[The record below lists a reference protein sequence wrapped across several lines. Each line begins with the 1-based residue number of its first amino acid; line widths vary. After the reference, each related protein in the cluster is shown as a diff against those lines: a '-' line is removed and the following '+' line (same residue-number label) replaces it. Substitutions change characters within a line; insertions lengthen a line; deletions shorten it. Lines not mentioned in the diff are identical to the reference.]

1 MKTTILKQ
9 SLLLL
14 SSATLL
20 AACGGDGG
28 DSPVDDFGSNP
39 GESGAQAL
47 LYAYPDNGQGEVP
60 TKAPI
65 ALRFTSNV
73 APGNVNQS
81 VTLCCDDQGE
91 NLDFEVERVGGEPR
105 GVLLTP
111 TDGLA
116 PGTQYTVEINDLR
129 LSKGTAKD
137 QTLTFTTR
145 TLQEGPKSEVVQ
157 EVPAGEDEFQLTRTI
172 PNGSELE
179 PVMDFSAFR
188 FQFTQPIDRATA
200 SYGDGNSVVLR
211 DSEGAVVEAGL
222 LVDGAYMTVDP
233 TDDYLT
239 PGEPYTLTLGGL
251 ESTYGETFAGETL
264 EFTPKDSSPRGEP
277 GFLVQRITQDGTS
290 RLTGKGINQV
300 PVNGTLLGED
310 ANVTQAQSEL
320 VIAELAD
327 VTQYTDVTPIRLPKG
342 TLLEGT
348 PIEMVKIGGEV
359 DAGFGSG
366 DVTMRVLSDAT
377 GYLVPNPYTEDN
389 PDQLRI
395 VHLFMDVGIA
405 TANPK
410 ANGGFTQ
417 NLMHIHLVGVAE
429 VDPNGGVLNIDATS
443 MVEPDVLGLEYGYG
457 LLSFQLQSYKDQ
469 NDALLADAR
478 AALEDITPPTLQSR
492 MPGQKSPEM
501 PRDESGDELSW
512 LQQPGAP
519 IVLNFDE
526 PLDPAS
532 LNQPGALTV
541 TQDGT
546 TLDITHT
553 VDGAAVVIQ
562 PEGGLEYSTVEN
574 NPEYT
579 VQLGSQITDLAGNN
593 FVPETLTFK
602 LPGEVTTRSVHNN
615 QGEYPE
621 QEDVQT
627 NSPMVLSAYPGYPCV
642 LDSADRDLAN
652 GFVGRCA
659 GGPGNWPN
667 EEYPM
672 NALKQDDN
680 LPLMTLPANRPIVL
694 QFTKAIDP
702 ASVSLGGSFNVVRV
716 DETGQPIDGETVPGS
731 LTVEGQRIT
740 FVPDEPWMD
749 GQYYSYTLG
758 SNNRADNPADGF
770 GPNKRDQ
777 FIGSKEA
784 VCDGSESIC
793 GKDGLPLRTQPLGIT
808 RREPI
813 EVDDNGGIL
822 RLVADSKIMNSYYV
836 PNAGGP
842 DMVIFFKG
850 ASANDDVLQ
859 TLRTSPD
866 VDTNGNLIHDAENMV
881 GKLNPVVPS
890 EPDLY
895 NTEGRVANNV
905 ATRPDGT
912 YPTVMYPFEEAVPD
926 VPDPNADPV
935 YDPEG
940 VQGLPNS
947 AKILSLNTRGT
958 EPPEIPWYAEGANPA
973 VDPFGFYGYS
983 ALTSVDGANV
993 GCGYNDVYD
1002 PETGEPGYQDVALV
1016 DPMTVIANIS
1026 ANRYPQSEPTVCPEK
1041 KFTYLKM
1048 GLNASVGQY
1057 DEEKEAIKVE
1067 IYPSQSVSTSFV
1079 TYARNAIIGIPT
1091 LIVSSGEQI
1100 MRMRYAKD
1108 DPLCED
1114 DAQSAPC
1121 ARTQPITGWIK
1132 EGSDG
1137 PILTAEVDLYIDA
1150 PFLGPNLGNSTFN
1163 MSHTLHSYEVT
1174 MSLTGPVSF
1183 LDDGRMIVQQ
1193 RNENPIDIDMKV
1205 YFVRPD
1211 GNSTVNGTPAGR
1223 IPYRI
1228 PQDGVFLQMISEPI
1242 KKME

>member
-9 SLLLL
+9 SLILL

-39 GESGAQAL
+39 GESGAQGL

-91 NLDFEVERVGGEPR
+91 NLDFEVERVDGEPR

-116 PGTQYTVEINDLR
+116 PGTQYTVEINGLR

-145 TLQEGPKSEVVQ
+145 TLQEGPKSAVVQ
-157 EVPAGEDEFQLTRTI
+157 EVPAGEDAFQLSRTM

-200 SYGDGNSVVLR
+200 TYGDGNSVVLR

-239 PGEPYTLTLGGL
+239 PGETYTLTLGGL

-277 GFLVQRITQDGTS
+277 GFLVQRITQSGTS

-310 ANVTQAQSEL
+310 VNVTQAQSEL

-377 GYLVPNPYTEDN
+377 GYLVPNPYTEEN

-405 TANPK
+405 TENPK

-417 NLMHIHLVGVAE
+417 NLLHIHLVGVAE
-429 VDPNGGVLNIDATS
+429 VDPNGGVLNIDATG
-443 MVEPDVLGLEYGYG
+443 MVEPDILGQEYGYG

-469 NDALLADAR
+469 TDALLADAW
-478 AALEDITPPTLQSR
+478 AALEDITPPTLQSH

-501 PRDESGDELSW
+501 PTDESGDELSW
-512 LQQPGAP
+512 FQQPGAP

-526 PLDPAS
+526 PLDPES
-532 LNQPGALTV
+532 LAQPGALAV
-541 TQDGT
+541 TKDGMS
-546 TLDITHT
+546 LDFTHK

-562 PEGGLEYSTVEN
+562 PEGGLQYSPVGS

-579 VQLGSQITDLAGNN
+579 IQLGNQITDLAGNN

-602 LPGEVTTRSVHNN
+602 LPGDVTTRSIPDRDGN
-615 QGEYPE
+615 YS
-621 QEDVQT
+621 QEDVQI

-642 LDSADRDLAN
+642 TDPATRDLAN
-652 GFVGRCA
+652 GLVGRCA
-659 GGPGNWPN
+659 GGPGDWPN
-667 EEYPM
+667 EEYP
-672 NALKQDDN
+672 LIDYHPDDI
-680 LPLMTLPANRPIVL
+680 LPLMSLPANRPIVL

-702 ASVSLGGSFNVVRV
+702 ASVQLGGSFDIFRV
-716 DETGQPIDGETVPGS
+716 DASGQPIDGETIQGS

-740 FVPDEPWMD
+740 FVPDEPWAD

-758 SNNRADNPADGF
+758 SNNNTDAAGF
-770 GPNKRDQ
+770 EGYTL
-777 FIGSKEA
+777 IGSEEA
-784 VCDGSESIC
+784 VCDGTASVC
-793 GKDGLPLRTQPLGIT
+793 GEDGHPLRTQPLGIT
-808 RREPI
+808 YRIPFTPN
-813 EVDDNGGIL
+813 DAGGTF
-822 RLVADSKIMNSYYV
+822 RTVADYV
-836 PNAGGP
+836 INNEYFIPGGGGP
-842 DMVIFFKG
+842 DMTIFFKG
-850 ASANDDVLQ
+850 APASSDVLQ

-866 VDTNGNLIHDAENMV
+866 VDPNGNLIHDVENKV
-881 GKLNPVVPS
+881 GKLNS
-890 EPDLY
+890 EVTVKWPFY
-895 NTEGRVANNV
+895 NTDPAIVSDAH
-905 ATRPDGT
+905 RPDGT
-912 YPTVMYPFEEAVPD
+912 IPTTEYPFQEPMPS
-926 VPDPNADPV
+926 VPDPDADPV
-935 YDPEG
+935 NDPEG
-940 VQGLPNS
+940 VLGLPNS
-947 AKILSLNTRGT
+947 AKILSMNTRGSDL
-958 EPPEIPWYAEGANPA
+958 PWYAEGTNFTANPFLA
-973 VDPFGFYGYS
+973 IQVSILGAF
-983 ALTSVDGANV
+983 DGGNV
-993 GCGYNDVYD
+993 GCGYNESYN
-1002 PETGEPGYQDVALV
+1002 PNTGEPGYSDNDA
-1016 DPMTVIANIS
+1016 TVVLPFFAS
-1026 ANRYPQSEPTVCPEK
+1026 YQFPKSEPAVCPEK

-1048 GLNASVGQY
+1048 GLNASVGRY
-1057 DEEKEAIKVE
+1057 DPEKEAIKVE

-1079 TYARNAIIGIPT
+1079 TYVRNPVVGSPMTAVP
-1091 LIVSSGEQI
+1091 SGEQI

-1108 DPLCED
+1108 DPACVGTP
-1114 DAQSAPC
+1114 SVPC
-1121 ARTQPITGWIK
+1121 RRTQPITGWIK
-1132 EGSDG
+1132 KGDDG
-1137 PILTAEVDLYIDA
+1137 KPVLTAEADLYIDA
-1150 PFLGPNLGNSTFN
+1150 PFIGAVLNSGGLSALRHNLR
-1163 MSHTLHSYEVT
+1163 SYQVT
-1174 MSLTGPVSF
+1174 MSLAGPVSF
-1183 LDDGRMIVQQ
+1183 LDDGRMVVQQ
-1193 RNENPIDIDMKV
+1193 RNNNPIDIDLKA
-1205 YFVRPD
+1205 YSANLE
-1211 GNSTVNGTPAGR
+1211 GGTGRGFAMGR

-1228 PQDGVFLQMISEPI
+1228 PQDGIFLQMISEPI
-1242 KKME
+1242 KSLE

>member
-39 GESGAQAL
+39 GESGAQGL

-91 NLDFEVERVGGEPR
+91 NLDFEVERVDGEPR

-157 EVPAGEDEFQLTRTI
+157 EVPAGEDEFQLSRTI

-200 SYGDGNSVVLR
+200 SYGDGNNVVLR

-239 PGEPYTLTLGGL
+239 PGETYTLTLGGL

-310 ANVTQAQSEL
+310 VNVTQAQSDL

-377 GYLVPNPYTEDN
+377 GYLVPNPYTEN
-389 PDQLRI
+389 HPDKLRI

-469 NDALLADAR
+469 TDTLLADAR
-478 AALEDITPPTLQSR
+478 AALEDTTPPTLQSW
-492 MPGQKSPEM
+492 MADQQSPEM
-501 PRDESGDELSW
+501 PTDESGDELSW
-512 LQQPGAP
+512 FQQPGAP

-546 TLDITHT
+546 TLDISHK

-562 PEGGLEYSTVEN
+562 PEDGLQYSEAVN
-574 NPEYT
+574 NPEYQ

-602 LPGEVTTRSVHNN
+602 LPGEVTTRSIPDDDGNYSQDN
-615 QGEYPE
+615 
-621 QEDVQT
+621 VQV
-627 NSPMVLSAYPGYPCV
+627 NSPMLLSAYPGYPCV
-642 LDSADRDLAN
+642 IEEEDLLNLDLDSGL
-652 GFVGRCA
+652 VGRCA
-659 GGPGNWPN
+659 GGAQEGWVNN
-667 EEYPM
+667 EYPLVDYQ
-672 NALKQDDN
+672 ADDD
-680 LPLMTLPANRPIVL
+680 LPLMSLPANRPIVL
-694 QFTKAIDP
+694 QFTKAINPD
-702 ASVSLGGSFNVVRV
+702 SVELGGSFDIFRV
-716 DETGQPIDGETVPGS
+716 DASGQPVDGETLQGS

-740 FVPDEPWMD
+740 FVPDQPWAD
-749 GQYYSYTLG
+749 GEYYSYTLG
-758 SNNRADNPADGF
+758 SNNDTDDTEGYDDNT
-770 GPNKRDQ
+770 
-777 FIGSKEA
+777 FIGSEEA
-784 VCDGSESIC
+784 VCDGTESIC
-793 GKDGLPLRTQPLGIT
+793 GEDGHPLRTQPLGISY
-808 RREPI
+808 REPI
-813 EVDDNGGIL
+813 TPNNAGGTF
-822 RLVADSKIMNSYYV
+822 RTVANYLIRNDYFI
-836 PNAGGP
+836 PGAGGP
-842 DMVIFFKG
+842 DLAIFFKG
-850 ASANDDVLQ
+850 ERPNNDVLQ

-866 VDTNGNLIHDAENMV
+866 VDTNGNLMHDAENIIGNIRTDV
-881 GKLNPVVPS
+881 PLTWSFYNSDPSADSDAPLPDGTLPTAKYPFQEPVPS
-890 EPDLY
+890 EPD
-895 NTEGRVANNV
+895 
-905 ATRPDGT
+905 PD
-912 YPTVMYPFEEAVPD
+912 
-926 VPDPNADPV
+926 ADPV

-940 VQGLPNS
+940 VKGLPNS
-947 AKILSLNTRGT
+947 AKILSMNTRGSDL
-958 EPPEIPWYAEGANPA
+958 PWYAEETDFAG
-973 VDPFGFYGYS
+973 DPFNAIAIS
-983 ALTSVDGANV
+983 ALGSFDGGNV
-993 GCGYNDVYD
+993 GCGYTASYD
-1002 PETGEPGYQDVALV
+1002 PHTGEPGYNDADFMLIMGNVAAYQF
-1016 DPMTVIANIS
+1016 PK
-1026 ANRYPQSEPTVCPEK
+1026 SEPAVCPER

-1057 DEEKEAIKVE
+1057 DPEEEAIKVE
-1067 IYPSQSVSTSFV
+1067 IYPSQSISSSFI
-1079 TYARNAIIGIPT
+1079 TYVRNPATGAPT
-1091 LIVSSGEQI
+1091 TAVSSGEQI

-1108 DPLCED
+1108 DPACVDTE
-1114 DAQSAPC
+1114 AERCS
-1121 ARTQPITGWIK
+1121 RTQPITGWIK
-1132 EGSDG
+1132 QGDDG
-1137 PILTAEVDLYIDA
+1137 KPILTAKVDLYIDA
-1150 PFLGPNLGNSTFN
+1150 PLPDSVIGGPILNGIRHNLR
-1163 MSHTLHSYEVT
+1163 SYQVT

-1183 LDDGRMIVQQ
+1183 LDDGRMLVQQ
-1193 RNENPIDIDMKV
+1193 RNENPIDIDMKA
-1205 YFVRPD
+1205 YTA
-1211 GNSTVNGTPAGR
+1211 STSASATAKGSAVGR
-1223 IPYRI
+1223 MPYRI
-1228 PQDGVFLQMISEPI
+1228 PQDGVFLQMVSEPI
-1242 KKME
+1242 KSME

>member
-1 MKTTILKQ
+1 M
-9 SLLLL
+9 LLL

-73 APGNVNQS
+73 APGNVKQS
-81 VTLCCDDQGE
+81 VTLCCDDAGE

-129 LSKGTAKD
+129 LGKGTAKD

-157 EVPAGEDEFQLTRTI
+157 EVPEGEDEFQLSRTI

-239 PGEPYTLTLGGL
+239 PGETYTLTLGGL

-310 ANVTQAQSEL
+310 ANVTQAQSDF

-348 PIEMVKIGGEV
+348 PIETVLIGGNV

-366 DVTMRVLSDAT
+366 DVTMRILSDAT
-377 GYLVPNPYTEDN
+377 GYLVPNPYTEN
-389 PDQLRI
+389 HPDKLRI

-405 TANPK
+405 TANPQ

-417 NLMHIHLVGVAE
+417 NLLHIHLVGVAE

-443 MVEPDVLGLEYGYG
+443 MVEPDVLGQEYGYG

-469 NDALLADAR
+469 TDALLADAR
-478 AALEDITPPTLQSR
+478 AALKDTTPPTLQSR

-501 PRDESGDELSW
+501 PTDESGDALSW
-512 LQQPGAP
+512 FQQPGAP
-519 IVLNFDE
+519 IILNFDE

-532 LNQPGALTV
+532 LNQPGALAV

-546 TLDITHT
+546 TLDISYK

-562 PEGGLEYSTVEN
+562 PEGGLEYLPADG

-579 VQLGSQITDLAGNN
+579 IQLGSQITDLAGNN

-602 LPGEVTTRSVHNN
+602 LPGDVTTRSIPDNDGN
-615 QGEYPE
+615 YSE
-621 QEDVQT
+621 EDVQV
-627 NSPMVLSAYPGYPCV
+627 NSPMLLSAYPGYPCV
-642 LDSADRDLAN
+642 TDPATRDLAN
-652 GFVGRCA
+652 GLVGRCA
-659 GGPGNWPN
+659 DGPGDWPN
-667 EEYPM
+667 EDYP
-672 NALKQDDN
+672 LIDYHPDDI
-680 LPLMTLPANRPIVL
+680 LPLMSLPANRPIVL

-702 ASVSLGGSFNVVRV
+702 ASVELGGSFDIFRV
-716 DETGQPIDGETVPGS
+716 DASGQPFDGETIQGS
-731 LTVEGQRIT
+731 LIVEGQNIT
-740 FVPDEPWMD
+740 FTPEEPWGD
-749 GQYYSYTLG
+749 GNYYKYTLG
-758 SNNRADNPADGF
+758 SNNDTSEAQGLGRGWK
-770 GPNKRDQ
+770 GK
-777 FIGSKEA
+777 FIGSEDA
-784 VCDGSESIC
+784 ACDGTGSIC
-793 GKDGLPLRTQPLGIT
+793 GEDGHPLRTQPLGVTT
-808 RREPI
+808 RVPI
-813 EVDDNGGIL
+813 NPNDGGGAMK
-822 RLVADSKIMNSYYV
+822 VAADYQISNDYFV
-836 PNAGGP
+836 PYGGGP
-842 DMVIFFKG
+842 DMAIFFKG
-850 ASANDDVLQ
+850 TTTTSNDVLQ

-866 VDTNGNLIHDAENMV
+866 IDSNGNLTHDVENMI
-881 GKLNPVVPS
+881 GKVPAVS
-890 EPDLY
+890 RADAPFY
-895 NTEGRVANNV
+895 NTDP
-905 ATRPDGT
+905 ATRGTPLPDGT
-912 YPTVMYPFEEAVPD
+912 FPTVDYAFREALPS
-926 VPDPNADPV
+926 VPDPDADPD

-947 AKILSLNTRGT
+947 AKILSMNTRGT
-958 EPPEIPWYAEGANPA
+958 QAPDVPWYADGANFA
-973 VDPFGFYGYS
+973 ANPFTAWGLSGQ
-983 ALTSVDGANV
+983 ASVDGGNV
-993 GCGYNDVYD
+993 GCGYNETYD
-1002 PETGEPGYQDVALV
+1002 PVTGDAGYYENVFLN
-1016 DPMTVIANIS
+1016 DPMTVIGHMAANQ
-1026 ANRYPQSEPTVCPEK
+1026 YPESEPAVCPEK

-1048 GLNASVGQY
+1048 GLNASVGRY

-1067 IYPSQSVSTSFV
+1067 IYPSQAVSTSFV
-1079 TYARNAIIGIPT
+1079 TYARNAIGGAAT
-1091 LIVSSGEQI
+1091 LAVPSGEQI

-1108 DPLCED
+1108 DPACND
-1114 DAQSAPC
+1114 TPSTRCP
-1121 ARTQPITGWIK
+1121 RTQPITGWIK
-1132 EGSDG
+1132 KGDNG
-1137 PILTAEVDLYIDA
+1137 PVLTADVDLYIDA
-1150 PFLGPNLGNSTFN
+1150 PFLGPMLGNITFN
-1163 MSHTLHSYEVT
+1163 MSHTLRSYEAT

-1193 RNENPIDIDMKV
+1193 RNENPIDIDLKIL
-1205 YFVRPD
+1205 FNRED
-1211 GNSTVNGTPAGR
+1211 DSAAANGIAIGR

-1228 PQDGVFLQMISEPI
+1228 PADGVFLQMVSEPI
-1242 KKME
+1242 KSME

>member
-9 SLLLL
+9 SLILL

-28 DSPVDDFGSNP
+28 DSPVDDGGANP

-65 ALRFTSNV
+65 ALRFTSAVSIGAVQQN
-73 APGNVNQS
+73 

-91 NLDFEVERVGGEPR
+91 NLDFDVEKFDDEPR

-111 TDGLA
+111 TEKLA
-116 PGTQYTVEINDLR
+116 PGTQYTIDIADLR
-129 LSKGTAKD
+129 LSKGTANNE
-137 QTLTFTTR
+137 TLTFTTR

-157 EVPAGEDEFQLTRTI
+157 DMDNFALSRTI

-200 SYGDGNSVVLR
+200 TYGDGNSVVLK
-211 DSEGAVVEAGL
+211 DSEGTEVEAGL

-239 PGEPYTLTLGGL
+239 PGETYTLTLGGGL
-251 ESTYGETFAGETL
+251 MSTYGEPFAEQTI

-277 GFLVQRITQDGTS
+277 GFLVQRITQSGTS
-290 RLTGKGINQV
+290 RLTGQAINQV
-300 PVNGTLLGED
+300 PVNGVLLGEG
-310 ANVTQAQSEL
+310 ANFTQAEAEL

-327 VTQYTDVTPIRLPKG
+327 VTQYTEITPIRLPKG

-348 PIEMVKIGGEV
+348 PIEMVRIGGEV

-377 GYLVPNPYTEDN
+377 GYLVPNPYTEN
-389 PDQLRI
+389 HPDKLRI

-405 TANPK
+405 TENPQ

-417 NLMHIHLVGVAE
+417 NLLHIHLVGVAE

-469 NDALLADAR
+469 TDALLADAR
-478 AALEDITPPTLQSR
+478 AALEDTTPPTLQSR

-501 PRDESGDELSW
+501 PTDESGDELSW
-512 LQQPGAP
+512 FQQPGAP

-532 LNQPGALTV
+532 LNQPGALAI

-546 TLDITHT
+546 ELDITYK

-562 PEGGLEYSTVEN
+562 PAGGLEYLPAGS

-602 LPGEVTTRSVHNN
+602 LPGEVTTRSIPDRDGNYS
-615 QGEYPE
+615 QD
-621 QEDVQT
+621 DVQV
-627 NSPMVLSAYPGYPCV
+627 NSPMLLSSYPGYPCV
-642 LDSADRDLAN
+642 TDPATRDLAN
-652 GFVGRCA
+652 GLVGRCA
-659 GGPGNWPN
+659 GGPGDWPN
-667 EEYPM
+667 EDYPLV
-672 NALKQDDN
+672 AYQPDDI

-702 ASVSLGGSFNVVRV
+702 ASVELGGSFNVVRV
-716 DETGQPIDGETVPGS
+716 DASGQPIDGETIQGT
-731 LTVEGQRIT
+731 LTVEGQRLT
-740 FVPDEPWMD
+740 FIPDEPWVD
-749 GQYYSYTLG
+749 GQYYQYTLG
-758 SNNRADNPADGF
+758 SNNDTDPSDGVDF
-770 GPNKRDQ
+770 EG
-777 FIGSKEA
+777 FLGSEEA
-784 VCDGSESIC
+784 ACNGTESIC
-793 GKDGLPLRTQPLGIT
+793 GEDGHPLRTQPLGIT
-808 RREPI
+808 YRTPI
-813 EVDDNGGIL
+813 TPDNANGTF
-822 RLVADSKIMNSYYV
+822 RTVADYV
-836 PNAGGP
+836 INNDYFIPNGGGP
-842 DMVIFFKG
+842 DMAIFFKG
-850 ASANDDVLQ
+850 DSASSDVLQ

-866 VDTNGNLIHDAENMV
+866 VDTNGNLLHDIENEI
-881 GKLNPVVPS
+881 GKLKAIVAPKWPFYNNDPATDSDAPLSDGTLPTIDYSFQEPVPS
-890 EPDLY
+890 
-895 NTEGRVANNV
+895 
-905 ATRPDGT
+905 
-912 YPTVMYPFEEAVPD
+912 
-926 VPDPNADPV
+926 VPDPDADPT

-947 AKILSLNTRGT
+947 AKLLSMNTRGLDL
-958 EPPEIPWYAEGANPA
+958 PWYAEGTNFAANPFNA
-973 VDPFGFYGYS
+973 LGVSTYG
-983 ALTSVDGANV
+983 AFDGGNV
-993 GCGYNDVYD
+993 GCGYNESYD
-1002 PETGEPGYQDVALV
+1002 PNTGEPGYEV
-1016 DPMTVIANIS
+1016 TANTDFM
-1026 ANRYPQSEPTVCPEK
+1026 AVLNNLGAYKFPKSEPVVCPEK

-1057 DEEKEAIKVE
+1057 DPQKEAIKVE
-1067 IYPSQSVSTSFV
+1067 IYPSQSISTSFV
-1079 TYARNAIIGIPT
+1079 TYIRNPGLGIPMT
-1091 LIVSSGEQI
+1091 AVPSGEQI

-1108 DPLCED
+1108 DPACVGTP
-1114 DAQSAPC
+1114 SAPC
-1121 ARTQPITGWIK
+1121 RRTQPITGWIK
-1132 EGSDG
+1132 QGDDDK
-1137 PILTAEVDLYIDA
+1137 PMLTAEVDLYIDA
-1150 PFLGPNLGNSTFN
+1150 PFIAPVIGDPVLSSLRHNLQ
-1163 MSHTLHSYEVT
+1163 SYPVT

-1183 LDDGRMIVQQ
+1183 LDDGRMVVQQ

-1205 YFVRPD
+1205 YTASIE
-1211 GNSTVNGTPAGR
+1211 GGAQAYGIAMGR

-1228 PQDGVFLQMISEPI
+1228 PQEGVFLQMVSEPI
-1242 KKME
+1242 K

>member
-9 SLLLL
+9 SLILL

-116 PGTQYTVEINDLR
+116 PGTQYTVEISDLR
-129 LSKGTAKD
+129 LGKGTAKD

-157 EVPAGEDEFQLTRTI
+157 EVPAGEDEFQLSRTI

-233 TDDYLT
+233 TDDYLN
-239 PGEPYTLTLGGL
+239 PGETYTLTLGGL

-348 PIEMVKIGGEV
+348 PIEMVRIGGEV

-377 GYLVPNPYTEDN
+377 GYLVPNPYTEES

-405 TANPK
+405 TANPQ

-469 NDALLADAR
+469 TDALLADAR
-478 AALEDITPPTLQSR
+478 AALEDTTPPTLQSR

-501 PRDESGDELSW
+501 PTDESGDELSW
-512 LQQPGAP
+512 FQQPGAP
-519 IVLNFDE
+519 IILNFDE

-546 TLDITHT
+546 TLDISYK

-562 PEGGLEYSTVEN
+562 PEGGLEYLPADS

-602 LPGEVTTRSVHNN
+602 LPGEVTTRSIPDSDGNYSPD
-615 QGEYPE
+615 E
-621 QEDVQT
+621 VQV
-627 NSPMVLSAYPGYPCV
+627 NSPMLLSSYPGYPCV
-642 LDSADRDLAN
+642 TDPATRDLDN
-652 GFVGRCA
+652 GLVGRCA
-659 GGPGNWPN
+659 GGPGDWPN
-667 EEYPM
+667 EDYP
-672 NALKQDDN
+672 LIDYQPDDI
-680 LPLMTLPANRPIVL
+680 LPLMSLPANRPIVL
-694 QFTKAIDP
+694 QFTKAINPD
-702 ASVSLGGSFNVVRV
+702 SVELGGSFDIFRV
-716 DETGQPIDGETVPGS
+716 DAAGQPIDGETIQGS
-731 LTVEGQRIT
+731 LNVEGQRIT
-740 FVPDEPWMD
+740 FVPDEPWAD
-749 GQYYSYTLG
+749 GQYYKYTLS
-758 SNNRADNPADGF
+758 SNNDTDPAEGYSY
-770 GPNKRDQ
+770 NTAY
-777 FIGSKEA
+777 IGSEDA
-784 VCDGSESIC
+784 VCDGTGSIC
-793 GKDGLPLRTQPLGIT
+793 GEDGHPLRTQPLGIT
-808 RREPI
+808 YRIPI
-813 EVDDNGGIL
+813 TPDDAGGAL
-822 RLVADSKIMNSYYV
+822 RVVADYLVGNNYFI
-836 PNAGGP
+836 PGAGGP
-842 DMVIFFKG
+842 NMAIFFKG
-850 ASANDDVLQ
+850 EPASKDVLQ
-859 TLRTSPD
+859 TLRSSPD
-866 VDTNGNLIHDAENMV
+866 TDPNGNLTHDAENTI
-881 GKLNPVVPS
+881 GKLTTLVGFTPPFYLTD
-890 EPDLY
+890 P
-895 NTEGRVANNV
+895 
-905 ATRPDGT
+905 ATSGEHLPDGT
-912 YPTVMYPFEEAVPD
+912 LPTVDYPFEEPVPS
-926 VPDPNADPV
+926 VPDPDADSV
-935 YDPEG
+935 YDPSG

-958 EPPEIPWYAEGANPA
+958 DLPWFAEDTNFSANAFASLQYAA
-973 VDPFGFYGYS
+973 F
-983 ALTSVDGANV
+983 LSVDGANV
-993 GCGYNDVYD
+993 GCGYDDAYD
-1002 PETGEPGYQDVALV
+1002 PATGEAGYAQAVLDDVTIVLPYLLS
-1016 DPMTVIANIS
+1016 DQ
-1026 ANRYPQSEPTVCPEK
+1026 YPKSEPTLCPER

-1048 GLNASVGQY
+1048 GLNASVGRY
-1057 DEEKEAIKVE
+1057 DPEEDAIKVE
-1067 IYPSQSVSTSFV
+1067 IYPSQSISTSFV
-1079 TYARNAIIGIPT
+1079 SYARNAIAGSPT
-1091 LIVSSGEQI
+1091 LALPSGEQI

-1108 DPLCED
+1108 DPSCVDTE
-1114 DAQSAPC
+1114 AAPC
-1121 ARTQPITGWIK
+1121 SRTQPITGWIK
-1132 EGSDG
+1132 EGDDG
-1137 PILTAEVDLYIDA
+1137 RPVLTADVDLYIDA
-1150 PFLGPNLGNSTFN
+1150 PAIGAILNSN
-1163 MSHTLHSYEVT
+1163 SKQLRHDLRSYPAT
-1174 MSLTGPVSF
+1174 MSLSGPVSF
-1183 LDDGRMIVQQ
+1183 LDDGRMVVQQ
-1193 RNENPIDIDMKV
+1193 RNENPINIDVKLYV
-1205 YFVRPD
+1205 ASQED
-1211 GNSTVNGTPAGR
+1211 SSATGEGTAAGR
-1223 IPYRI
+1223 IRYRI
-1228 PQDGVFLQMISEPI
+1228 PQDGVFLQMASEPI
-1242 KKME
+1242 KSVK

>member
-1 MKTTILKQ
+1 MIRKIMPVALALPT
-9 SLLLL
+9 
-14 SSATLL
+14 AVML
-20 AACGGDGG
+20 AACGGGSS
-28 DSPVDDFGSNP
+28 SPSGSA
-39 GESGAQAL
+39 GEAAQNAL
-47 LYAYPDNGQGEVP
+47 TYSYPIQDQHEVP
-60 TKAPI
+60 TPTPVV
-65 ALRFTSNV
+65 LRFS
-73 APGNVNQS
+73 QS
-81 VTLCCDDQGE
+81 IEGQGLE
-91 NLDFEVERVGGEPR
+91 NDVVLRQGGQAVDTDSR
-105 GVLLTP
+105 LTADGRSLILTP
-111 TDGLA
+111 TGKLDYHA
-116 PGTQYTVEINDLR
+116 DYVVEFPDDTDITGVQDIRFSTRAAEEGIKANVI
-129 LSKGTAKD
+129 TAD
-137 QTLTFTTR
+137 TMDVTR
-145 TLQEGPKSEVVQ
+145 AMPSG
-157 EVPAGEDEFQLTRTI
+157 GEQD
-172 PNGSELE
+172 PM
-179 PVMDFSAFR
+179 MDFSTIR
-188 FQFTQPIDRATA
+188 LQFTQPLEEKTLVYGQGGDSTVRLLDRN
-200 SYGDGNSVVLR
+200 GDLVPAWMV
-211 DSEGAVVEAGL
+211 
-222 LVDGAYMTVDP
+222 VDGP
-233 TDDYLT
+233 YLT
-239 PGEPYTLTLGGL
+239 IDPKEDLTAGQSYRLAFEDGAI
-251 ESTYGETFAGETL
+251 ESIYGESFAFPNGNR
-264 EFTPKDSSPRGEP
+264 FRFNPASSLAEGTSPDQRP
-277 GFLVQRITQDGTS
+277 LPLVQRITTPGDQGAGNGLS
-290 RLTGKGINQV
+290 PLTGEEINKI
-300 PVNGTLLGED
+300 PVNAVLLGDAETTNMAATQQEGDLLGDLAFLPDWPTVSPLRIRRGTLLTGSSID
-310 ANVTQAQSEL
+310 
-320 VIAELAD
+320 
-327 VTQYTDVTPIRLPKG
+327 
-342 TLLEGT
+342 
-348 PIEMVKIGGEV
+348 VKIGGEV
-359 DAGFGSG
+359 DAGFDSG
-366 DVTMRVLSDAT
+366 EVRVHFLSDAN
-377 GYLVPNPYTEDN
+377 GYLIPNIYDPEG
-389 PDQLRI
+389 PRM
-395 VHLFMDVGIA
+395 VRLFMDVAMSTEDAI
-405 TANPK
+405 
-410 ANGGFTQ
+410 ANGGVTQ
-417 NLMHIHLVGVAE
+417 NITHLELVGTVSTDTDA
-429 VDPNGGVLNIDATS
+429 GVIDINAVGV
-443 MVEPDVLGLEYGYG
+443 VEPMILGQERGYG
-457 LLSFQLQSYKDQ
+457 TLSFQLQTYRDQTEQLVEDVRQQQ
-469 NDALLADAR
+469 NDT
-478 AALEDITPPTLQSR
+478 TPPTLQSW
-492 MPGQKSPEM
+492 MADQTSPEM
-501 PRDESGDELSW
+501 PVDESGDALSW
-512 LQQPGAP
+512 FQAPSEP

-526 PLDPAS
+526 PLSAES
-532 LNQPGALTV
+532 LREPGALSMTR
-541 TQDGT
+541 DGAPVEMT
-546 TLDITHT
+546 FT

-562 PEGGLEYSTVEN
+562 PEEELRYTAKED
-574 NPEYT
+574 NPEYQI
-579 VQLGSQITDLAGNN
+579 QLGSQITDLAGNN

-602 LPGEVTTRSVHNN
+602 LPGEVTTRRVHNN

-659 GGPGNWPN
+659 GGPGDWPN
-667 EEYPM
+667 EEYPV

-770 GPNKRDQ
+770 GQNRIDQ

-813 EVDDNGGIL
+813 EVDDGGGL
-822 RLVADSKIMNSYYV
+822 VRLVADSKIMNSYYV

-850 ASANDDVLQ
+850 ASASDDVLQ

-881 GKLNPVVPS
+881 GKLSPVVPS
-890 EPDLY
+890 TADFY
-895 NTEGRVANNV
+895 DTEGRVASNV
-905 ATRPDGT
+905 TTRPDGT
-912 YPTVMYPFEEAVPD
+912 YPTVMYPFEEAVPN

-973 VDPFGFYGYS
+973 VDLFGFYGYS

-993 GCGYNDVYD
+993 GCGYNEVYD
-1002 PETGEPGYQDVALV
+1002 PETGETGYQDVALV

-1026 ANRYPQSEPTVCPEK
+1026 ANRYPQSEPTLCPEK

-1067 IYPSQSVSTSFV
+1067 IYPSQSISTSFV

-1121 ARTQPITGWIK
+1121 ARTKPITAWIK

-1137 PILTAEVDLYIDA
+1137 PILAAEVDLYIDA
-1150 PFLGPNLGNSTFN
+1150 PILGPNLGNSTFN

-1193 RNENPIDIDMKV
+1193 RNENPLDIDMQV

-1211 GNSTVNGTPAGR
+1211 GNSQVNGAPAGR

-1228 PQDGVFLQMISEPI
+1228 PVDGVFLQMISEPI

>member
-9 SLLLL
+9 SLILL

-39 GESGAQAL
+39 GESGAQGL

-91 NLDFEVERVGGEPR
+91 NLDFEVERVDGEPR

-116 PGTQYTVEINDLR
+116 PGTEYTVEINGLR

-157 EVPAGEDEFQLTRTI
+157 EVPAGEDEFQLSRTM

-200 SYGDGNSVVLR
+200 TYGDGNSVVLR

-239 PGEPYTLTLGGL
+239 PGETYTLTLGGL

-277 GFLVQRITQDGTS
+277 GFLVQRITQSGTS

-310 ANVTQAQSEL
+310 VNVTQAQSEL

-377 GYLVPNPYTEDN
+377 GYLVPNPYTEEN

-405 TANPK
+405 TENPK

-417 NLMHIHLVGVAE
+417 NLLHIHLVGVAE
-429 VDPNGGVLNIDATS
+429 VDPNGGVLNIDATG
-443 MVEPDVLGLEYGYG
+443 MVEPDILGQEYGYG

-469 NDALLADAR
+469 TDALLADAR
-478 AALEDITPPTLQSR
+478 AALEDTTPPTLQSWTAN
-492 MPGQKSPEM
+492 QQSPEI
-501 PRDESGDELSW
+501 PTDESGDALSW
-512 LQQPGAP
+512 FQQPGTP
-519 IVLNFDE
+519 ITLNFDE

-532 LNQPGALTV
+532 LKQPGALTV
-541 TQDGT
+541 MQDGA
-546 TLDITHT
+546 TLDINYK

-562 PEGGLEYSTVEN
+562 PETGLQYLPAGS
-574 NPEYT
+574 NPDYT

-602 LPGEVTTRSVHNN
+602 LPGEVTTRSIPVDRDGNYA
-615 QGEYPE
+615 QD
-621 QEDVQT
+621 DVQVT
-627 NSPMVLSAYPGYPCV
+627 SPMLLSSYPGYPCV
-642 LDSADRDLAN
+642 IDPQDIQNLDLSTGL
-652 GFVGRCA
+652 VGRCA
-659 GGPGNWPN
+659 GGPGDWPN
-667 EEYPM
+667 EQYPLV
-672 NALKQDDN
+672 AYQPDDT
-680 LPLMTLPANRPIVL
+680 LPLMSLPANRPIIL
-694 QFTKAIDP
+694 QFTKRIDP
-702 ASVSLGGSFNVVRV
+702 ASVELGGSFDIFRV
-716 DETGQPIDGETVPGS
+716 DAAGQPIDGETIQGS

-740 FVPDEPWMD
+740 FVPDEPWAD
-749 GQYYSYTLG
+749 GEYYSYTLN
-758 SNNRADNPADGF
+758 SNNYTGDAEGLDSAVY
-770 GPNKRDQ
+770 
-777 FIGSKEA
+777 IGSEEA
-784 VCDGSESIC
+784 VCDGTGSVC
-793 GKDGLPLRTQPLGIT
+793 GEDGHPLRTQPLGIT
-808 RREPI
+808 YRTAITP
-813 EVDDNGGIL
+813 NGLGVA
-822 RLVADSKIMNSYYV
+822 RVVADYRISNEHFI
-836 PNAGGP
+836 PGGGGP
-842 DMVIFFKG
+842 NLALFFKG
-850 ASANDDVLQ
+850 APASDGVLQ
-859 TLRTSPD
+859 TLRSSPD
-866 VDTNGNLIHDAENMV
+866 TDVNGNLMHDAENIV
-881 GKLNPVVPS
+881 GKLDTGATNTSFYLTDPVTASNVRDEDGMIPTAEYPFQEPVPS
-890 EPDLY
+890 
-895 NTEGRVANNV
+895 
-905 ATRPDGT
+905 
-912 YPTVMYPFEEAVPD
+912 
-926 VPDPNADPV
+926 VPDPDADPV

-947 AKILSLNTRGT
+947 AKILSLNVRG
-958 EPPEIPWYAEGANPA
+958 IDLPWFAEGTNYAANPFVA
-973 VDPFGFYGYS
+973 T
-983 ALTSVDGANV
+983 ALSTFSVDGGNV
-993 GCGYNDVYD
+993 GCGYNEAYD
-1002 PETGEPGYQDVALV
+1002 PVTGEPGYVEAAKNNTNMLLV
-1016 DPMTVIANIS
+1016 NIA
-1026 ANRYPQSEPTVCPEK
+1026 AYQFPKSEPTVCPER

-1048 GLNASVGQY
+1048 ALNASVGRY
-1057 DEEKEAIKVE
+1057 DPEKGAIRVE
-1067 IYPSQSVSTSFV
+1067 IYPSQSISTSFI
-1079 TYARNAIIGIPT
+1079 TYARNPVYGVPTMAIP
-1091 LIVSSGEQI
+1091 SGEQI

-1108 DPLCED
+1108 DPSCVD
-1114 DAQSAPC
+1114 TDVVRCS
-1121 ARTQPITGWIK
+1121 RTQPITGWIE
-1132 EGSDG
+1132 EGTDG
-1137 PILTAEVDLYIDA
+1137 KPILTADVDLYIDA
-1150 PFLGPNLGNSTFN
+1150 PFVGARLGGNALRHNLR
-1163 MSHTLHSYEVT
+1163 SYQVT
-1174 MSLTGPVSF
+1174 MSLSGPVSF
-1183 LDDGRMIVQQ
+1183 LDDGRMVVRQ
-1193 RNENPIDIDMKV
+1193 RNDNAIDIDMKL
-1205 YFVRPD
+1205 YASSE
-1211 GNSTVNGTPAGR
+1211 GGTGAQGVAQGR

-1228 PQDGVFLQMISEPI
+1228 PQDGVFLQMVSEPI
-1242 KKME
+1242 KSLE

>member
-39 GESGAQAL
+39 GESGAQGL

-91 NLDFEVERVGGEPR
+91 NLDFEVERVDGEPR

-137 QTLTFTTR
+137 QTLNFTTR

-157 EVPAGEDEFQLTRTI
+157 EVPAGEDEFQLSRTI

-200 SYGDGNSVVLR
+200 SYGDGNNVVLR

-239 PGEPYTLTLGGL
+239 PGETYTLTLGGL

-310 ANVTQAQSEL
+310 VNVTQAQSDL

-348 PIEMVKIGGEV
+348 PIEIVKIGGEV

-377 GYLVPNPYTEDN
+377 GYLVPNPYTEN
-389 PDQLRI
+389 HPDKLRI

-469 NDALLADAR
+469 TDTLLADAR
-478 AALEDITPPTLQSR
+478 AALEDTTPPTLQSW
-492 MPGQKSPEM
+492 MADQQSPEM
-501 PRDESGDELSW
+501 PTDESGDELSW
-512 LQQPGAP
+512 FQQPGAP

-546 TLDITHT
+546 TLDITHK
-553 VDGAAVVIQ
+553 VDGAAVVIE
-562 PEGGLEYSTVEN
+562 PEGGLEYLPADG

-579 VQLGSQITDLAGNN
+579 IQLGSQIADLAGNN

-602 LPGEVTTRSVHNN
+602 LPGEVTTRSIPDRDGNYS
-615 QGEYPE
+615 QD
-621 QEDVQT
+621 DVQV
-627 NSPMVLSAYPGYPCV
+627 NSPMLLSTYPGYPCV
-642 LDSADRDLAN
+642 TDPATRDLAN
-652 GFVGRCA
+652 GLVGRCA
-659 GGPGNWPN
+659 GGPGDWPN
-667 EEYPM
+667 EQYPLV
-672 NALKQDDN
+672 AYQPDDI
-680 LPLMTLPANRPIVL
+680 LPLVSLPANRPIIL
-694 QFTKAIDP
+694 QFTKRIDP
-702 ASVSLGGSFNVVRV
+702 ASVELGGSFDIFRV
-716 DETGQPIDGETVPGS
+716 NASGQPVDGETIQGS

-740 FVPDEPWMD
+740 FLPDEPWAE
-749 GQYYSYTLG
+749 GEYYSYVLG
-758 SNNRADNPADGF
+758 SNNNTDPAEDISS
-770 GPNKRDQ
+770 Q
-777 FIGSKEA
+777 FNMIGSEDA
-784 VCDGSESIC
+784 VCEGTGSIC
-793 GKDGLPLRTQPLGIT
+793 GEDGHPLRTQPLGVTYRVPIT
-808 RREPI
+808 PN
-813 EVDDNGGIL
+813 DAGGAL
-822 RLVADSKIMNSYYV
+822 RVVANYLVGNNYFI
-836 PNAGGP
+836 PGGGGP
-842 DMVIFFKG
+842 DMAIFFKG
-850 ASANDDVLQ
+850 APANNDVLQ
-859 TLRTSPD
+859 TLRSSPD
-866 VDTNGNLIHDAENMV
+866 VDANANLTHDAENTV
-881 GKLNPVVPS
+881 GKLPTLAGYIAPFYDTDPAANS
-890 EPDLY
+890 REPL
-895 NTEGRVANNV
+895 
-905 ATRPDGT
+905 PDGT
-912 YPTVMYPFEEAVPD
+912 LPTVDYPFQEPVPSM
-926 VPDPNADPV
+926 PDPDANPV
-935 YDPEG
+935 YDPSG

-947 AKILSLNTRGT
+947 AKILSMNTRGSDL
-958 EPPEIPWYAEGANPA
+958 PWYADGANWAANPSIA
-973 VDPFGFYGYS
+973 FQYS
-983 ALTSVDGANV
+983 AFVSVDGANV
-993 GCGYNDVYD
+993 GCGYDEAYD
-1002 PETGEPGYQDVALV
+1002 PITGEPGYDQTLFA
-1016 DPMTVIANIS
+1016 DPTVIIGYMMAGQ
-1026 ANRYPQSEPTVCPEK
+1026 YPTSEPTLCPEN

-1048 GLNASVGQY
+1048 GLNASVGSY
-1057 DEEKEAIKVE
+1057 DPEEEAIKVE
-1067 IYPSQSVSTSFV
+1067 IYPSQSISTSFV
-1079 TYARNAIIGIPT
+1079 SYARNAVAGSPT
-1091 LIVSSGEQI
+1091 LYLPSGEQI

-1108 DPLCED
+1108 DPSCVD
-1114 DAQSAPC
+1114 TQADPC
-1121 ARTQPITGWIK
+1121 RRTQPITGWIK
-1132 EGSDG
+1132 EGDDG
-1137 PILTAEVDLYIDA
+1137 KPVLSADVDLYIDA
-1150 PFLGPNLGNSTFN
+1150 PILGALMNSSTIGLRHNLR
-1163 MSHTLHSYEVT
+1163 SYPAS

-1183 LDDGRMIVQQ
+1183 LDDGRMVVQQ
-1193 RNENPIDIDMKV
+1193 HNENPIDIDVKL
-1205 YFVRPD
+1205 YS
-1211 GNSTVNGTPAGR
+1211 GSSNAQGAAAGR

-1228 PQDGVFLQMISEPI
+1228 PQDGVFLQMVSEPI
-1242 KKME
+1242 KSME

>member
-73 APGNVNQS
+73 APGNVKQN
-81 VTLCCDDQGE
+81 VTLCCDDAGE

-129 LSKGTAKD
+129 LGKGTAKD

-145 TLQEGPKSEVVQ
+145 TLQEGPKSAVVQ
-157 EVPAGEDEFQLTRTI
+157 EVPAGEDEFQLSRTM

-211 DSEGAVVEAGL
+211 DSDGAVVEAGL

-233 TDDYLT
+233 TDDYLN
-239 PGEPYTLTLGGL
+239 PGETYTLTLGGL

-405 TANPK
+405 TENPQ

-443 MVEPDVLGLEYGYG
+443 MVEPDVLGQEYGYG

-469 NDALLADAR
+469 NDALLAEAR
-478 AALEDITPPTLQSR
+478 AALEDTTAPTLQSWTAN
-492 MPGQKSPEM
+492 QKSPEM
-501 PRDESGDELSW
+501 PTDESGDALSW
-512 LQQPGAP
+512 FQKPGTP
-519 IVLNFDE
+519 ITLNFDE

-532 LNQPGALTV
+532 LKQPGALTV
-541 TQDGT
+541 TQDGA
-546 TLDITHT
+546 TLDINYK

-562 PEGGLEYSTVEN
+562 PETGLQYLPAGS

-579 VQLGSQITDLAGNN
+579 IQLGSQIADLAGNN
-593 FVPETLTFK
+593 FVPEILTFK
-602 LPGEVTTRSVHNN
+602 LPGEVTTRSIPDDDGNYS
-615 QGEYPE
+615 QD
-621 QEDVQT
+621 DVQV
-627 NSPMVLSAYPGYPCV
+627 NSPMLLSSYPGYPCV
-642 LDSADRDLAN
+642 IRPEDIQNLDLST
-652 GFVGRCA
+652 GMVGRCA
-659 GGPGNWPN
+659 GGPGDWPN
-667 EEYPM
+667 EQYPLV
-672 NALKQDDN
+672 AYQPDDT
-680 LPLMTLPANRPIVL
+680 LPLMSLPANRPIIL
-694 QFTKAIDP
+694 QFTKSIDP
-702 ASVSLGGSFNVVRV
+702 ASVELGGSFDIFRV
-716 DETGQPIDGETVPGS
+716 DAAGQPVDGETIPGS
-731 LTVEGQRIT
+731 LNVEGQRIT
-740 FVPDEPWMD
+740 FVPDEPWAD
-749 GQYYSYTLG
+749 NEYYQYTLG
-758 SNNRADNPADGF
+758 SNNNIDPAEDYSSKF
-770 GPNKRDQ
+770 TY
-777 FIGSKEA
+777 IGSENA
-784 VCDGSESIC
+784 VCDGTESIC
-793 GKDGLPLRTQPLGIT
+793 GEDGHPLRTQPLGIT
-808 RREPI
+808 YRTPFTPN
-813 EVDDNGGIL
+813 DFGGTF
-822 RLVADSKIMNSYYV
+822 RVVADYLIGNEYFI
-836 PNAGGP
+836 PGGGGP
-842 DMVIFFKG
+842 DLAVFFQG
-850 ASANDDVLQ
+850 EPASNDVLQ
-859 TLRTSPD
+859 TLRSSPD
-866 VDTNGNLIHDAENMV
+866 VDANGNLTHDAENTI
-881 GKLNPVVPS
+881 GKLTS
-890 EPDLY
+890 EVGLSPDFY
-895 NTEGRVANNV
+895 NTAVGSSSDSPL
-905 ATRPDGT
+905 PDGT
-912 YPTVMYPFEEAVPD
+912 LPTTDYSFQEPAPSA
-926 VPDPNADPV
+926 PDPDADPA

-947 AKILSLNTRGT
+947 AKILSMNKRGT
-958 EPPEIPWYAEGANPA
+958 DLPWYAEGTDFAGTAGGNPFA
-973 VDPFGFYGYS
+973 AFQ
-983 ALTSVDGANV
+983 LSVLGAFDGGNV
-993 GCGYNDVYD
+993 GCGYTASYD
-1002 PETGEPGYQDVALV
+1002 PNTGEPGYHNADFMLIMGNVAAYQF
-1016 DPMTVIANIS
+1016 PK
-1026 ANRYPQSEPTVCPEK
+1026 SEPVVCPER

-1048 GLNASVGQY
+1048 GLNASVGQF
-1057 DEEKEAIKVE
+1057 DPEEESIKVE
-1067 IYPSQSVSTSFV
+1067 IYPSQSISTSFV
-1079 TYARNAIIGIPT
+1079 TYVRSPASGAPTAAIP
-1091 LIVSSGEQI
+1091 SGDQI

-1108 DPLCED
+1108 DPSCVD
-1114 DAQSAPC
+1114 TPSAPC
-1121 ARTQPITGWIK
+1121 RRTQPITGWIK
-1132 EGSDG
+1132 EGDDG
-1137 PILTAEVDLYIDA
+1137 KPVLTAEVDLYVDA
-1150 PFLGPNLGNSTFN
+1150 PMIGALLNSSDISGLRHNLR
-1163 MSHTLHSYEVT
+1163 SYQVT

-1183 LDDGRMIVQQ
+1183 LDDGRMVVQQ
-1193 RNENPIDIDMKV
+1193 RNENPIDIDLKV
-1205 YFVRPD
+1205 YTAVD
-1211 GNSTVNGTPAGR
+1211 GGPVPGPAMGR
-1223 IPYRI
+1223 IPLRI
-1228 PQDGVFLQMISEPI
+1228 PTDGVFLQMVSKPI
-1242 KKME
+1242 KSVE

>member
-9 SLLLL
+9 SLILL

-28 DSPVDDFGSNP
+28 DSPVDDGGANP
-39 GESGAQAL
+39 GESSAQAL

-65 ALRFTSNV
+65 ALRFTSAV
-73 APGNVNQS
+73 SPGNVNQS

-91 NLDFEVERVGGEPR
+91 NLDFEVERVDGEPR

-157 EVPAGEDEFQLTRTI
+157 EVPAGEDEFQLSRTM

-239 PGEPYTLTLGGL
+239 PGETYTLTLGGL
-251 ESTYGETFAGETL
+251 ESTYGETFAGETI

-310 ANVTQAQSEL
+310 VNVTQAQSEL

-377 GYLVPNPYTEDN
+377 GYLVPNPYTEEN

-405 TANPK
+405 TENPK

-429 VDPNGGVLNIDATS
+429 VDPNGGVLNIDATG
-443 MVEPDVLGLEYGYG
+443 MVEPDILGQEYGYG

-469 NDALLADAR
+469 TETLLADAR
-478 AALEDITPPTLQSR
+478 AALEDITPPTLQSWTAN
-492 MPGQKSPEM
+492 QQSPEM
-501 PRDESGDELSW
+501 PTDESGDALSW
-512 LQQPGAP
+512 FQQPGAP

-532 LNQPGALTV
+532 LNEPGALTV

-546 TLDITHT
+546 TLDITHK
-553 VDGAAVVIQ
+553 VDGAAVVIE
-562 PEGGLEYSTVEN
+562 PEGGLQYLPADG

-579 VQLGSQITDLAGNN
+579 IQLGSQITDLAGNN
-593 FVPETLTFK
+593 FVPETPTFK
-602 LPGEVTTRSVHNN
+602 LPGDVTTRSVPDKDGNYS
-615 QGEYPE
+615 E
-621 QEDVQT
+621 EDVQV

-642 LDSADRDLAN
+642 TEPEGTLNLDSGL
-652 GFVGRCA
+652 VGRCA
-659 GGPGNWPN
+659 GGPGDWPS
-667 EEYPM
+667 EDYP
-672 NALKQDDN
+672 LIDYQPDDL
-680 LPLMTLPANRPIVL
+680 LPLMSLPANRPIIL

-702 ASVSLGGSFNVVRV
+702 ASVQLGGSFDIFRV
-716 DETGQPIDGETVPGS
+716 DASGQPVDGETLQGS
-731 LTVEGQRIT
+731 LNVEGQRIT
-740 FVPDEPWMD
+740 FLPDEPWAE
-749 GQYYSYTLG
+749 GQYYSYVLG
-758 SNNRADNPADGF
+758 SNNDTDIVDNDE
-770 GPNKRDQ
+770 RY
-777 FIGSKEA
+777 IGSEEA
-784 VCDGSESIC
+784 VCDGTESIC
-793 GKDGLPLRTQPLGIT
+793 GQDGHPLRTQPLGIT
-808 RREPI
+808 ERIPFTP
-813 EVDDNGGIL
+813 D
-822 RLVADSKIMNSYYV
+822 
-836 PNAGGP
+836 NAGGTLRTVADYAISNTYFIAGGGGP
-842 DMVIFFKG
+842 DLAVFFKG
-850 ASANDDVLQ
+850 ALASKDVLQ

-866 VDTNGNLIHDAENMV
+866 VDSNGNLIQDVENQIGKLDAEVNIGWDFYYTDPTV
-881 GKLNPVVPS
+881 ISRARQPDDTLPTTEYAFQEPVPS
-890 EPDLY
+890 
-895 NTEGRVANNV
+895 
-905 ATRPDGT
+905 
-912 YPTVMYPFEEAVPD
+912 
-926 VPDPNADPV
+926 VPDPDADPV

-947 AKILSLNTRGT
+947 AKVLSMNTRGSDL
-958 EPPEIPWYAEGANPA
+958 PWYAEEANFA
-973 VDPFGFYGYS
+973 GDPFT
-983 ALTSVDGANV
+983 AASVSTFGSSDGGNV
-993 GCGYNDVYD
+993 GCGYDASYD
-1002 PETGEPGYQDVALV
+1002 PNTGVPGYQDSDFMAIL
-1016 DPMTVIANIS
+1016 ANLS
-1026 ANRYPQSEPTVCPEK
+1026 AKQFPKSEPAVCPEK

-1057 DEEKEAIKVE
+1057 DPEKEAIKVE
-1067 IYPSQSVSTSFV
+1067 IYPSQSISTSFI
-1079 TYARNAIIGIPT
+1079 TYVRNPMLGSPMTAVP
-1091 LIVSSGEQI
+1091 SGEQI

-1108 DPLCED
+1108 DPACVGTPSD
-1114 DAQSAPC
+1114 PC
-1121 ARTQPITGWIK
+1121 RRTQPITGWIK
-1132 EGSDG
+1132 KGDDG
-1137 PILTAEVDLYIDA
+1137 KPVLMAEVDLYIDA
-1150 PFLGPNLGNSTFN
+1150 PFIGAALNNQELVRQRHNLR
-1163 MSHTLHSYEVT
+1163 SYQVT

-1183 LDDGRMIVQQ
+1183 LDDGRMVVQQ
-1193 RNENPIDIDMKV
+1193 RNENPIDIDLKLYTANFDSGLYLGSAM
-1205 YFVRPD
+1205 
-1211 GNSTVNGTPAGR
+1211 GR
-1223 IPYRI
+1223 VPYRI

-1242 KKME
+1242 KSVK